1 MIPVVTWGGY
11 LTMGYFPNSTTSTKS
26 SSFKFVCRF
35 WAWLLVVVPP
45 THWRSS
51 KVSEMNCDKPARWRT
66 NNSAKQRK
74 AKKSWVG
81 GNLHLIA
88 ARNTAKWWWLSS
100 AAKFPPFRPLFA
112 AIRSTLILTLPPA
125 CLRACGTKQLKES
138 DMTSLHTFPQSFS
151 RSKLDSLFLG
161 VLIYFGAGLSHL
173 PLRVERHLIKNFHFP
188 PKMETSPSSPRINQ
202 TRGEEKWKCGNRK
215 SQLRKTKYKKKE
227 RELEIRKKK
236 IPALENPIQKER
248 KY

>member
-11 LTMGYFPNSTTSTKS
+11 LTMGYFPNSATSTKS

-138 DMTSLHTFPQSFS
+138 DMTSHFFFFS
-151 RSKLDSLFLG
+151 LKTWFIVSRC
-161 VLIYFGAGLSHL
+161 SHL
-173 PLRVERHLIKNFHFP
+173 FWRRSISP
-188 PKMETSPSSPRINQ
+188 SPSSRAPPHQKFPFPSENGNFTIFAAYQSNS
-202 TRGEEKWKCGNRK
+202 RGGEMEMWK
-215 SQLRKTKYKKKE
+215 
-227 RELEIRKKK
+227 
-236 IPALENPIQKER
+236 
-248 KY
+248 

>member
-11 LTMGYFPNSTTSTKS
+11 LTMGYFPKFSHVHQIIKFQVCLQILSLIACCSTADTLAFEQSKWNELRQTSS
-26 SSFKFVCRF
+26 
-35 WAWLLVVVPP
+35 L
-45 THWRSS
+45 
-51 KVSEMNCDKPARWRT
+51 EWRT

-138 DMTSLHTFPQSFS
+138 DMTSHFFFFS
-151 RSKLDSLFLG
+151 LKTWFIVSRC
-161 VLIYFGAGLSHL
+161 SHL
-173 PLRVERHLIKNFHFP
+173 FWRRSISP
-188 PKMETSPSSPRINQ
+188 SPSSRAPPHQKFPFPSENGNFTIFAAYQSNS
-202 TRGEEKWKCGNRK
+202 RGGEMEMWK
-215 SQLRKTKYKKKE
+215 
-227 RELEIRKKK
+227 
-236 IPALENPIQKER
+236 
-248 KY
+248 

>member
-11 LTMGYFPNSTTSTKS
+11 LTMGYFPKFSHVHQIIKFQVCLQILSLIACCSTADTLAFEQSKWNELRQTSS
-26 SSFKFVCRF
+26 
-35 WAWLLVVVPP
+35 L
-45 THWRSS
+45 
-51 KVSEMNCDKPARWRT
+51 EWRT

-138 DMTSLHTFPQSFS
+138 DMTSHFFFFS
-151 RSKLDSLFLG
+151 LKTWFIVSRC
-161 VLIYFGAGLSHL
+161 SHL
-173 PLRVERHLIKNFHFP
+173 FWRRSI
-188 PKMETSPSSPRINQ
+188 SPSPWSRAPPHQKFPFPSENGNFTIFAAYQSNS
-202 TRGEEKWKCGNRK
+202 RGGEMEMWK
-215 SQLRKTKYKKKE
+215 
-227 RELEIRKKK
+227 
-236 IPALENPIQKER
+236 
-248 KY
+248 

>member
-125 CLRACGTKQLKES
+125 CVPARLWDQTTEREWYDFTLFFFSLK
-138 DMTSLHTFPQSFS
+138 TWFIVS
-151 RSKLDSLFLG
+151 RC
-161 VLIYFGAGLSHL
+161 SHL
-173 PLRVERHLIKNFHFP
+173 FWRRSISP
-188 PKMETSPSSPRINQ
+188 SPSSRAPPHQKFPFPSENGNFTIFAAYQSNS
-202 TRGEEKWKCGNRK
+202 RGGEMEMWK
-215 SQLRKTKYKKKE
+215 
-227 RELEIRKKK
+227 
-236 IPALENPIQKER
+236 
-248 KY
+248 